1 MSNQEGILLSLKPID
16 PDTRSQWAILKR
28 LPLKPSQLEALIAGL
43 EADRELL
50 EAENLLREST
60 LAHIK
65 EEPGQQHDE
74 AGELV

>member
-28 LPLKPSQLEALIAGL
+28 LPLKPSQIEALIADL

-50 EAENLLREST
+50 EAGNLLREAT

-65 EEPGQQHDE
+65 EQPEQQHDE
-74 AGELV
+74 AGECI